1 MLNCS
6 ACEKSWRSNVP
17 DTEKPVPI
25 ILSGV
30 DGIRACLGM
39 HLGYSDWIE
48 VDQAT
53 LERFESLTED
63 RSPGDIDGAEHAFV
77 PGSVVLALLIPMLQ
91 QIYMLEDTLNVA
103 LHRIEQL
110 QFAAPVP
117 TGSGLRVGA
126 TVRAIQPA
134 GDHWHLNLE
143 CVMDCDVVTGP
154 VLRAN
159 VLYRFRPA
167 VVAGMRNPSLRAHG
181 LICG

>member
-1 MLNCS
+1 M
-6 ACEKSWRSNVP
+6 
-17 DTEKPVPI
+17 D
-25 ILSGV
+25 GV
-30 DGIRACLGM
+30 
-39 HLGYSDWIE
+39 
-48 VDQAT
+48 
-53 LERFESLTED
+53 
-63 RSPGDIDGAEHAFV
+63 EHAFV

-110 QFAAPVP
+110 QFAEPVP

-134 GDHWHLNLE
+134 GDHWHLNLD

-159 VLYRFRPA
+159 VLYRFRAA